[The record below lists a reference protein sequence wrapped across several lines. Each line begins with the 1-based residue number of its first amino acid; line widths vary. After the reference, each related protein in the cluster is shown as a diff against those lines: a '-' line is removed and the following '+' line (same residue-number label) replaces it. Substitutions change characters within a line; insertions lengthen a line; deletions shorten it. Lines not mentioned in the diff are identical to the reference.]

1 LDLAL
6 LKNSEKDWI
15 KQAKF
20 IEENLSDQK
29 WEASFTNSPD
39 EVKDKRDCRNS
50 KQT

>member
-1 LDLAL
+1 MSNYESEPYPLDLAL

-29 WEASFTNSPD
+29 
-39 EVKDKRDCRNS
+39 
-50 KQT
+50 